1 METNWIIIGI
11 ILVAAIAL
19 VIYLVYRNQK
29 DKEEVIKT
37 FNAET
42 STEEETEGS
51 KDEV

>member
-19 VIYLVYRNQK
+19 VVYLVFRNQK
-29 DKEEVIKT
+29 DKEELIESL
-37 FNAET
+37 NDET
-42 STEEETEGS
+42 SAEEELEES

>member
-1 METNWIIIGI
+1 METNWIILGI

-19 VIYLVYRNQK
+19 VVYLVIRNQK

-37 FNAET
+37 FNDESCA
-42 STEEETEGS
+42 EEELEES